1 VQKLHDSTLQTGS
14 TIPLLGRR
22 RVKITS
28 RLLSSSVC
36 FLVLL
41 FLCSGIS
48 VAADTSVHSELL
60 VGTDWLA
67 SHLNDPKVI
76 VLQAGHDRSDYDKEH
91 IPGSR
96 FLSSNDFTTGHQG
109 LMVELPSV
117 ERLKQTFEDLGVND
131 DSKVVIYTTDW
142 YPTAGRAFFTLDYL
156 GHGNTALLNGSLARW
171 KSEKRA
177 LTTDAPNIDKGHI
190 TPRVNESARAL
201 LAEAKAASQP
211 ETQVLLIDSRPQKRY
226 TSGHLPGADH
236 IFWEETVAN
245 PNSPVFLS
253 PDELRKLF
261 QARGVMP
268 GHKLITYCEIG
279 LQASHMYF
287 VAKYLGYDASM
298 FDGSFYEWNDVDHL
312 PAVKGNSPR

>member
-1 VQKLHDSTLQTGS
+1 
-14 TIPLLGRR
+14 
-22 RVKITS
+22 VKIAS
-28 RLLSSSVC
+28 RLLSSSAGL
-36 FLVLL
+36 LVLL
-41 FLCSGIS
+41 FLCSRIAG
-48 VAADTSVHSELL
+48 AADNSVHPELL
-60 VGTDWLA
+60 VSTDWLS

-76 VLQAGHDRSDYDKEH
+76 VLHVGHDRSDYDKEH
-91 IPGSR
+91 IPGAR

-109 LMVELPSV
+109 LMVELTSV
-117 ERLKQTFEDLGVND
+117 EKLKQTFEDLGVND
-131 DSKVVIYTTDW
+131 NSKVVIYTTDW

-156 GHGNTALLNGSLARW
+156 GHGNTALLNGSLAEW

-177 LTTDAPNIDKGHI
+177 LTTDAPKIEEGHI
-190 TPRVNESARAL
+190 TPQVNESARAL
-201 LAEAKAASQP
+201 LGDAKTASQP
-211 ETQVLLIDSRPQKRY
+211 DSHVLLVDSRPQKRY
-226 TSGHLPGADH
+226 TSGHLPGAEH

-245 PNSPVFLS
+245 PNKPVFLP

-261 QARGVMP
+261 QARGVTP

-298 FDGSFYEWNDVDHL
+298 FDGSFYEWNDVEHL